1 MHKPTVTIAVSVY
14 NEEENI
20 QSFLKSIIA
29 QKEEGYVLEKIL
41 IISDGSSDRTI
52 EIARKFRSP
61 KLHIKDYKT
70 RTGKSTRLNE
80 IYSSLRSELLVQF
93 DADVQLAHPLVVH
106 DIIQPLIKEKNV
118 AMCGG
123 HPQPI
128 PGVTFTEK
136 AVNCTFDAYAPL
148 RKTYRGGNNV
158 FSVDGRILSYKK
170 ELLKKIIVPADMT
183 ANDAFTYFACLTN
196 GYQYRH
202 VSTAVVLFRSP
213 QTVKDQIKQNTRFLA
228 MPSRMSLYYS
238 EEIVKKER
246 SLPLWLQ
253 AKIMFLQFYKHPIMC
268 SYIFAINIYCRL
280 KVKSYNKYISAKWQM
295 AQSTKNLEPA
305 KLC

>member
-1 MHKPTVTIAVSVY
+1 MNKPTVTIAASVY
-14 NEEENI
+14 NEEGNI
-20 QSFLKSIIA
+20 KLFLESVLA
-29 QKEEGYVLEKIL
+29 QKEEGFVIEKIL
-41 IISDGSSDRTI
+41 IISDGSSDGTV
-52 EIARKFRSP
+52 EKAKKFNSS
-61 KLHIKDYKT
+61 KLLIKDYTT

-80 IYSSLRSELLVQF
+80 IYSSLTSDLLVQF
-93 DADVQLAHPLVVH
+93 DADVQLQYPLVVH

-183 ANDAFTYFACLTN
+183 ANDAFTYFACLIN
-196 GYQYRH
+196 GYQYRY
-202 VSTAVVLFRSP
+202 VSTAIVLFRSP
-213 QTVKDQIKQNTRFLA
+213 QTVKDQIKQNTRFLS
-228 MPSRMSLYYS
+228 MPTKMSQYYS

-246 SLPLWLQ
+246 TLPLWLQ

-268 SYIFAINIYCRL
+268 SYIFAINVYCRL
-280 KVKSYNKYISAKWQM
+280 KVKSRVKHMTAKWQM
-295 AQSTKNLEPA
+295 AQSTKNL
-305 KLC
+305 KLN